1 MNRNVF
7 GGYLGGPIMKD
18 KLFYFVSYQGQRV
31 ADQLLGTSLVA
42 VPPDL
47 TDDRSAQAIANVANK
62 DFGPCGGSG
71 QPACISPGQITPQA
85 LALLQAKASNGTYFI
100 PSAETNPTILANLQ
114 NNSQTDAIVQGP
126 G

>member
-47 TDDRSAQAIANVANK
+47 TDDRSAQAHSECCQQGFRPVRR
-62 DFGPCGGSG
+62 
-71 QPACISPGQITPQA
+71 
-85 LALLQAKASNGTYFI
+85 
-100 PSAETNPTILANLQ
+100 ERPTRLHFA
-114 NNSQTDAIVQGP
+114 
-126 G
+126 